1 MKYETQLMGK
11 PEGKIASVKEIYFC
25 IKCKQVVIRH
35 REPGSSPYVKWC
47 CGIKMIKIANK
58 CHICGLRIKGNN
70 HFQGK
75 HHIAAVT
82 MRKAMSDAK

>member
-11 PEGKIASVKEIYFC
+11 PEGKTVSVKEIYFC
-25 IKCKQVVIRH
+25 ANCEKVSIRH
-35 REPGSSPYVKWC
+35 RALGSKSYVRWC
-47 CGIKMIKIANK
+47 CGNKMIKIANK